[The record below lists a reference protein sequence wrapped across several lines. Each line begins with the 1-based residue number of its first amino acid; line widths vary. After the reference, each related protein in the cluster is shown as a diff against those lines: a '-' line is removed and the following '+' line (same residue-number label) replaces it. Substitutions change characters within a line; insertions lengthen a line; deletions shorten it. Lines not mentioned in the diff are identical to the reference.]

1 MISKPTLGSNVA
13 QNKTFSEWIVEL
25 FFDLCASYA
34 TGSKDDR
41 PSALTPPAFG
51 AGRELQ
57 IAVFRHH
64 QLCVSA
70 RTFCLGYTA
79 PVWRWIRL
87 KSTVENGCC
96 YRSYRSW
103 MWTPPWRFTLFRSS
117 AWGRRI
123 TGFTSLTVKLISTVF
138 GLRALGWIPGRV
150 LCCIQFNCW
159 IDANGH
165 PRMLC

>member
-1 MISKPTLGSNVA
+1 MALHSNTANKSRAFFQRLKGHVWLDQLISRLGWMPMISKPTLGSNVA

-87 KSTVENGCC
+87 KSTVENGCSVIDRTVHGC
-96 YRSYRSW
+96 GLLLGGLPFSEVPHGADELPDLHHW
-103 MWTPPWRFTLFRSS
+103 PWN
-117 AWGRRI
+117 W
-123 TGFTSLTVKLISTVF
+123 
-138 GLRALGWIPGRV
+138 
-150 LCCIQFNCW
+150 
-159 IDANGH
+159 
-165 PRMLC
+165 